1 MITGAT
7 NFFTEKWVKLYKKEP
22 DIEELNK
29 HIQSKAVRVQP
40 HIMYW
45 DERKSETVKILA
57 AYWLIELNVVVK
69 ADLESRSLVTFYS
82 KDDLQPK
89 E

>member
-7 NFFTEKWVKLYKKEP
+7 NFFTEKYIKLYQKEP
-22 DIEELNK
+22 DIEELNR
-29 HIQSKAVRVQP
+29 HIQSKAVRIQP

-45 DERKSETVKILA
+45 DERSAKTVKILA
-57 AYWLIELNVVVK
+57 AYWLVELGIVIK

-82 KDDLQPK
+82 KDDLQNK